1 MPLHQLSESLADRTS
16 GRLVRAAAVGL
27 RTPYRHTMVFP
38 TLGVAIIVL
47 KVERCAKA
55 MSCVVSIA
63 GPVGVIT

>member
-1 MPLHQLSESLADRTS
+1 M
-16 GRLVRAAAVGL
+16 RAAAVGL
-27 RTPYRHTMVFP
+27 RTPYRHTMVLP